1 MIARLL
7 ATYRRTFSPVEP
19 VAAPV
24 ASPVLPCG
32 SARRGPAFDDVVTG
46 ALLFFLAALPLYV
59 WR

>member
-1 MIARLL
+1 MIARL
-7 ATYRRTFSPVEP
+7 AEVYRRTFSPVDP

-46 ALLFFLAALPLYV
+46 AILFFLAALPLYV